1 MVKSRDDFKLAFRS
15 AFLKKNSKQKFSLLS
30 LIIISIVILIFT
42 NLNLKIINVLEKVL
56 QDIVYRSSLI
66 VSIPEKKI
74 NKYYHSVKDHLNIY
88 NLKNEE
94 ENLLE
99 KYNAEKL
106 ANEYLILENNRLRK
120 IIGEQQLSQGSII
133 AKVLLD
139 KETPF
144 LNSII
149 LNKGSKDNIE
159 LGMAVV
165 KDDYLVGKII
175 EVNFLTSRVI
185 LVTDIDSKIPGI
197 IEPLGI
203 HVILSGDGKTNGV
216 IDYLKD
222 EYYPKI
228 NEDLNIYTSGIAG
241 IFKPGIPVGKLKLN
255 KDNNELFV
263 DFFSDLTQ
271 LEYVKIL
278 TKDLG
283 VSNGKK

>member
-1 MVKSRDDFKLAFRS
+1 MVKSRDDFVIAFRS
-15 AFLKKNSKQKFSLLS
+15 AFLKKNTKQRFSLLT
-30 LIIISIVILIFT
+30 LIIISLIILIFS
-42 NLNLKIINVLEKVL
+42 NLNLKIINILEKGL

-66 VSIPEKKI
+66 VSIPEKKF
-74 NKYYHSVKDHLNIY
+74 NEYYIKAKDHLNLY

-106 ANEYLILENNRLRK
+106 ANEYLISENNRLRE

-139 KETPF
+139 KESPF

-149 LNKGSKDNIE
+149 INKGSKDNIE

-165 KDDYLVGKII
+165 KGEYLIGKVI

-185 LVTDIDSKIPGI
+185 LITDINSKIAGV

-203 HVILSGDGKTNGV
+203 HVIISGNGKTGGV
-216 IDYLKD
+216 IEYLKD
-222 EYYPKI
+222 EYYPKL
-228 NEDLNIYTSGIAG
+228 NDELNIYTSGVAG
-241 IFKPGIPVGKLKLN
+241 IFKPGIPIGKLKLN
-255 KDNNELFV
+255 DKEMFV
-263 DFFSDLTQ
+263 DFFTDLSQ
-271 LEYVKIL
+271 LDFVKIL
-278 TKDLG
+278 IKENG
-283 VSNGKK
+283 VNNGEK

>member
-1 MVKSRDDFKLAFRS
+1 MVKSRDDFVIAFRS
-15 AFLKKNSKQKFSLLS
+15 AFLKKNTKQRFSLLT
-30 LIIISIVILIFT
+30 LIIISLIILIFS
-42 NLNLKIINVLEKVL
+42 NLNLKIINILEKGL

-66 VSIPEKKI
+66 VSIPEKKF
-74 NKYYHSVKDHLNIY
+74 NEYYIKAKDHLNLY

-106 ANEYLILENNRLRK
+106 ANEYLISENNRLRE

-139 KETPF
+139 KESPF

-149 LNKGSKDNIE
+149 INKGSKDNIE

-165 KDDYLVGKII
+165 KDEYLIGKVI

-185 LVTDIDSKIPGI
+185 LITDINSKIAGV

-203 HVILSGDGKTNGV
+203 HVIISGNGKTQGV

-222 EYYPKI
+222 ENYPKL
-228 NEDLNIYTSGIAG
+228 NDELNIYTSGVAG
-241 IFKPGIPVGKLKLN
+241 IFKPGIPIGKLKMNN
-255 KDNNELFV
+255 KEILV
-263 DFFSDLTQ
+263 KFFSDLSQ
-271 LEYVKIL
+271 LDFVKIL
-278 TKDLG
+278 TKENGD
-283 VSNGKK
+283 SNGQK

>member
-1 MVKSRDDFKLAFRS
+1 MVKSRDDFVIAFRS
-15 AFLKKNSKQKFSLLS
+15 AFLKKNVKQKFSLLTLIITS
-30 LIIISIVILIFT
+30 LIILIFS
-42 NLNLKIINVLEKVL
+42 NLNLKIINILEKGL

-66 VSIPEKKI
+66 VSIPEKKF
-74 NKYYHSVKDHLNIY
+74 NEYYIKAKDHLNLY

-106 ANEYLILENNRLRK
+106 ANEYLISENNRLRE

-139 KETPF
+139 KESPF

-149 LNKGSKDNIE
+149 INKGSKDNIE

-165 KDDYLVGKII
+165 KGEYLIGKVI

-185 LVTDIDSKIPGI
+185 LITDINSKIAGV

-203 HVILSGDGKTNGV
+203 HVIISGNGKTGGV
-216 IDYLKD
+216 IEYLKD
-222 EYYPKI
+222 EYYPKL
-228 NEDLNIYTSGIAG
+228 NDELNIYTSGVAG
-241 IFKPGIPVGKLKLN
+241 IFKPGIPIGKLKLN
-255 KDNNELFV
+255 DKEMFV
-263 DFFSDLTQ
+263 DFFTDLSQ
-271 LEYVKIL
+271 LDFVKIL
-278 TKDLG
+278 IKENGD
-283 VSNGKK
+283 SNGQK

>member
-1 MVKSRDDFKLAFRS
+1 MVKSRDDFVIAFRS
-15 AFLKKNSKQKFSLLS
+15 AFLKKNTKQRFSLLT
-30 LIIISIVILIFT
+30 LIIISLIILIFS
-42 NLNLKIINVLEKVL
+42 NLNLKIINILEKGL

-66 VSIPEKKI
+66 VSIPEKKF
-74 NKYYHSVKDHLNIY
+74 NEYYIKAKDHLNLY

-106 ANEYLILENNRLRK
+106 ANEYLISENNRLRE

-139 KETPF
+139 KESPF

-149 LNKGSKDNIE
+149 INKGSKDNIE

-165 KDDYLVGKII
+165 KDEYLIGKVI

-185 LVTDIDSKIPGI
+185 LITDINSKIAGV

-203 HVILSGDGKTNGV
+203 HVIISGNGKTQGV
-216 IDYLKD
+216 IEYLKD
-222 EYYPKI
+222 ENYPKL
-228 NEDLNIYTSGIAG
+228 NDELNIYTSGVAG
-241 IFKPGIPVGKLKLN
+241 IFKARNSNWQIK
-255 KDNNELFV
+255 
-263 DFFSDLTQ
+263 TQ
-271 LEYVKIL
+271 
-278 TKDLG
+278 
-283 VSNGKK
+283 

>member
-1 MVKSRDDFKLAFRS
+1 MVKSRDDFVIAFRS
-15 AFLKKNSKQKFSLLS
+15 AFLKKNTKQRFSLLT
-30 LIIISIVILIFT
+30 LIIISLIILIFS
-42 NLNLKIINVLEKVL
+42 NLNLKIINILEKGL

-66 VSIPEKKI
+66 ISIPEKKF
-74 NKYYHSVKDHLNIY
+74 NEYYIKAKDHLNLY

-106 ANEYLILENNRLRK
+106 ANEYLISENNRLRE

-139 KETPF
+139 KESPF

-149 LNKGSKDNIE
+149 INKGSKDNIE

-165 KDDYLVGKII
+165 KGEYLIGKVI

-185 LVTDIDSKIPGI
+185 LITDINSKIAGV

-203 HVILSGDGKTNGV
+203 HVIISGNGKTGGV
-216 IDYLKD
+216 IEYLKD
-222 EYYPKI
+222 EYYPKL
-228 NEDLNIYTSGIAG
+228 NDELNIYTSGVAG
-241 IFKPGIPVGKLKLN
+241 IFKPGIPIGKLKLN
-255 KDNNELFV
+255 DKEMFV
-263 DFFSDLTQ
+263 DFFTDLSQ
-271 LEYVKIL
+271 LDFVKIL
-278 TKDLG
+278 IKENGD
-283 VSNGKK
+283 SNGQK

>member
-1 MVKSRDDFKLAFRS
+1 MVKSRDDFVIAFRS
-15 AFLKKNSKQKFSLLS
+15 AFLKKNTKQRFSLLT
-30 LIIISIVILIFT
+30 LIIISLIILIFS
-42 NLNLKIINVLEKVL
+42 NLNLKIINILEKGL

-66 VSIPEKKI
+66 VSIPEKKF
-74 NKYYHSVKDHLNIY
+74 NEYYIKAKDHLNLY

-106 ANEYLILENNRLRK
+106 ANEYLISENNRLRE

-139 KETPF
+139 KESPF

-149 LNKGSKDNIE
+149 INKGSKDNIE

-165 KDDYLVGKII
+165 KDEYLIGKVI

-185 LVTDIDSKIPGI
+185 LITDINSKIAGV

-203 HVILSGDGKTNGV
+203 HVIISGNGKTQGV
-216 IDYLKD
+216 IEYLKD
-222 EYYPKI
+222 ENYPKL
-228 NEDLNIYTSGIAG
+228 NDELNIYTSGVAG
-241 IFKPGIPVGKLKLN
+241 IFKPGIPIGKLKVNN
-255 KDNNELFV
+255 KEILV
-263 DFFSDLTQ
+263 EFFSDLSQ
-271 LEYVKIL
+271 LDFVKIL
-278 TKDLG
+278 TKENGD
-283 VSNGKK
+283 SNGQK

>member
-1 MVKSRDDFKLAFRS
+1 MVKSRDDFVIAFRS
-15 AFLKKNSKQKFSLLS
+15 AFLKKNTKQRFSLLT
-30 LIIISIVILIFT
+30 LIIISLIILIFS
-42 NLNLKIINVLEKVL
+42 NLNLKIINILEKGL

-66 VSIPEKKI
+66 VSIPEKKF
-74 NKYYHSVKDHLNIY
+74 NEYYIKAKDHLNLY

-106 ANEYLILENNRLRK
+106 ANEYLISENNRLRE

-139 KETPF
+139 KESPF

-149 LNKGSKDNIE
+149 INKGSKDNIE

-165 KDDYLVGKII
+165 KDEYLIGKVI
-175 EVNFLTSRVI
+175 EVNFLTSRVLLI
-185 LVTDIDSKIPGI
+185 TDINSKIAGV

-203 HVILSGDGKTNGV
+203 HVIISGNGKTQGV

-222 EYYPKI
+222 ENYPKL
-228 NEDLNIYTSGIAG
+228 NDELNIYTSGVAG
-241 IFKPGIPVGKLKLN
+241 IFKPGIPIGKLKMNN
-255 KDNNELFV
+255 KEILV
-263 DFFSDLTQ
+263 EFFSDLSQ
-271 LEYVKIL
+271 LDFVKIL
-278 TKDLG
+278 TKENGD
-283 VSNGKK
+283 SNGQK